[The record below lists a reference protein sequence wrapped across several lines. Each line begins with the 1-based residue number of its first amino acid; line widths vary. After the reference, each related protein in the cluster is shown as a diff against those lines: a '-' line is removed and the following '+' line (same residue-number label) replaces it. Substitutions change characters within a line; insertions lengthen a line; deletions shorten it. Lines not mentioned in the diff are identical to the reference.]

1 MRQRAIRYGS
11 LGLLLAVCLVWLMPF
26 GRTEVKA
33 PAGAKAQPKK
43 ETRKERPAV
52 AILKKL
58 LKPINLDRGFDA
70 GTSLKDTLELLSDRH
85 QLTIIIDSQ
94 AFLDPTGE
102 VGDVEQVPVKLPR
115 IANIPLGTV
124 LRLVLAQVPLGA
136 TYLIRNEFIEIVP
149 ARHVTSGRILRQKV
163 TAAFDKKPL
172 DEALEELADGVG
184 VSVIVDQ
191 SLGDKAR
198 TPVKATFKNDLSLE
212 TAVRLLADM
221 AELQAVRVGNA
232 LYVTSRAK
240 ADALRTE
247 EEKKKNDAERLD

>member
-1 MRQRAIRYGS
+1 MRQRAIRYGF
-11 LGLLLAVCLVWLMPF
+11 LGLLLAAFLVYLMPF
-26 GRTEVKA
+26 GRTEGKA
-33 PAGAKAQPKK
+33 AVGVKAQPKK
-43 ETRKERPAV
+43 ETPKERAAV

-58 LKPINLDRGFDA
+58 QKPINLDRGFDT
-70 GTSLKDTLELLSDRH
+70 GTPLKDALELLSDRH

-94 AFLDPTGE
+94 AFLDPAGE
-102 VGDVEQVPVKLPR
+102 IGDVEQVPVKLPK

-149 ARHVTSGRILRQKV
+149 ARHVTRGRILHQKV
-163 TAAFDKKPL
+163 TASFDKKPL
-172 DEALEELADGVG
+172 DEALEELADATG

-191 SLGDKAR
+191 SLGDKAK
-198 TPVKATFKNDLSLE
+198 TNVKATFKNDVSLE

-221 AELQAVRVGNA
+221 AELKAVRVGNA

-247 EEKKKNDAERLD
+247 EKKKEESPERLD